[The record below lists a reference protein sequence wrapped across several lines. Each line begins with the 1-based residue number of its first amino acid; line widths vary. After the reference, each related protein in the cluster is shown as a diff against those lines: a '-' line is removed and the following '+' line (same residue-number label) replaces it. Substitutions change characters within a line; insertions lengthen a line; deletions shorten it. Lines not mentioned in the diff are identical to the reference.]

1 MEQSEQYQ
9 QTPSGKPSRFLK
21 KISDS
26 YHVLYLNGIWVH
38 MQYDV
43 KIDAWHVYSRVLPIN
58 HEYKTL
64 RKAKKKTND
73 EINRLKILWE

>member
-1 MEQSEQYQ
+1 
-9 QTPSGKPSRFLK
+9 
-21 KISDS
+21 
-26 YHVLYLNGIWVH
+26 

-43 KIDAWHVYSRVLPIN
+43 EIDAWHVYSRVLPIN